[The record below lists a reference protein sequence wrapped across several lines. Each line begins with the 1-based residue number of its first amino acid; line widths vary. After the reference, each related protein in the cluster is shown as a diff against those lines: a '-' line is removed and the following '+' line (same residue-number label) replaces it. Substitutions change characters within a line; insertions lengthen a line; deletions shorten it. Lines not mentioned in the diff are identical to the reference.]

1 MNMININYDPY
12 SGVNTANEFNEKS
25 IPKIQINSNGELVLL
40 SLENRKSYVLHITQ
54 AIEEASNGT
63 KKIRIGSLYPTLHK
77 LEKKGL
83 VQSRW
88 GDDKPAERAG
98 ARRRY
103 YTLTS
108 LGKATVTAGVGT
120 NYAECQAGQAFE
132 LVNL

>member
-1 MNMININYDPY
+1 METTISNYQPD
-12 SGVNTANEFNEKS
+12 SGGNTANESYQKS
-25 IPKIQINSNGELVLL
+25 IPRIQTNSNEELVLL
-40 SLENRKSYVLHITQ
+40 SLENRELYGLQITQ

-63 KKIRIGSLYPTLHK
+63 KKIRIGSLYPTLHN

-88 GDDKPAERAG
+88 GDDKPEERAG

-108 LGKATVTAGVGT
+108 LGKATVTAIHEFR
-120 NYAECQAGQAFE
+120 N
-132 LVNL
+132 NLLNWQPT